1 MKRMTCGRETSCDLV
16 LEHPAVSRVH
26 AYIELADGGQV
37 SLLDA
42 GSSNGTF
49 LHRNDAWIRIK
60 KVTLCIGDRIRFGD
74 NEVTLEQ
81 LTAVF
86 GHRSNARLS
95 PKYFSLRQGKKDTSL
110 FTDWPE
116 PEAPLDSP
124 RRNPVT
130 GRIEE
135 DHQ

>member
-1 MKRMTCGRETSCDLV
+1 LKRMTCGREHPCDLV
-16 LEHPAVSRVH
+16 LEHPSVSRVH

-42 GSSNGTF
+42 DSSNGTF
-49 LHRNDAWIRIK
+49 LHRNDGWIRVK

-74 NEVTLEQ
+74 NDVSLEQ

-86 GHRSNARLS
+86 GSRSNARLG
-95 PKYFSLRQGKKDTSL
+95 PKYFSLRQGSKDTRL
-110 FTDWPE
+110 FADWPE
-116 PEAPLDSP
+116 PEVSLNNP
-124 RRNPVT
+124 RRNPAT